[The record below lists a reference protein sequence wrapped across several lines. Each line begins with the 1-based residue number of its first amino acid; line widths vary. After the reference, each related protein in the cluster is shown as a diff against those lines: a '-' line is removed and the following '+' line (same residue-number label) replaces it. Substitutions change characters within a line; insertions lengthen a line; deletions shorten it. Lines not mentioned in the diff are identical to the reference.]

1 VALVVAGLVATLLVV
16 RVLASAGS
24 ETSGLPD
31 CPTARPTAEVATFSP
46 TVVVAPDPLAGTTTT
61 VYRLDVDFVVTNDT
75 PVPIHVSSIEADV
88 ISEPDAT
95 VVAYGP
101 SSEAVAPGEAIT
113 VGGSADVVQE
123 GLAEPPVPDAGT
135 VRLTANWAD
144 DDYTHCEI

>member
-1 VALVVAGLVATLLVV
+1 VALVLAGLVATLLVV
-16 RVLASAGS
+16 RVLASGS

-31 CPTARPTAEVATFSP
+31 CPTVRPTAEVATFSP

-75 PVPIHVSSIEADV
+75 PVPIHVSSIEAHV
-88 ISEPDAT
+88 FSEPDAT
-95 VVAYGP
+95 VVAQGP
-101 SSEAVAPGEAIT
+101 SSEAVAPGESIT
-113 VGGSADVVQE
+113 VGGSADIVQE
-123 GLAEPPVPDAGT
+123 GVAQPPAPDAGT